1 MEKDI
6 FLKFIIIEK
15 ILLVNII
22 CYNLIFL
29 YFEFVNVRIELDMFV
44 VRENVDEVRSYF
56 YFTSGVEFFNF
67 VVGFWYVFVFCG
79 YIFYLGVI

>member
-44 VRENVDEVRSYF
+44 VRENVD
-56 YFTSGVEFFNF
+56 
-67 VVGFWYVFVFCG
+67 
-79 YIFYLGVI
+79 